1 MWRTKLPDDKEV
13 WKKISNADAVAFDA
27 FYRESAPLLHAFLCH
42 IVGNPQA
49 AEDVAQD
56 AFTQLWLH
64 PNGYQPERGSLH
76 GYLYGIARK
85 RAAEWWRKQ
94 TPSNGTITNPVQSV
108 CSTEAASVMGDALAR
123 LPEEQRALLW
133 LREVEGQSYA
143 ELAVILEI
151 PIGTVRS
158 RLFAAREALR
168 KIWRSDRRSI

>member
-1 MWRTKLPDDKEV
+1 VWRKKLTDDEEV
-13 WKKISNADAVAFDA
+13 WKKISNADAAAFDA
-27 FYRESAPLLHAFLCH
+27 FYRESAPRLRAFLRH

-56 AFTQLWLH
+56 AFTQIWIR
-64 PNGYQPERGSLH
+64 PNGFQPERGSLR

-85 RAAEWWRKQ
+85 RAAEWWRNQ
-94 TPSNGTITNPVQSV
+94 TPSDGAAGPEPSD
-108 CSTEAASVMGDALAR
+108 CKTEAASVMGDALAR
-123 LPEEQRALLW
+123 LPEEHRALLW

-168 KIWRSDRRSI
+168 KIWRSDWRSI